1 MSMIF
6 SAMKNNEYK
15 EINFFPTTKV
25 SEHQEKKIL
34 IYKKNIKK
42 KKILIY
48 KKHEMEI
55 MVYLET

>member
-34 IYKKNIKK
+34 IYKK
-42 KKILIY
+42 
-48 KKHEMEI
+48 HEMEI
-55 MVYLET
+55 MVYLER